1 MHCQA
6 KHSELFADKTLT
18 SERQNQLLLSVA
30 SCIFFR
36 KQGNNNDKLKSA
48 EGGECGGGGGGGGGR
63 NYTSAGDFNNYFDA
77 VELLARQE
85 EDRP

>member
-6 KHSELFADKTLT
+6 KHPELFADKALT
-18 SERQNQLLLSVA
+18 SEPQNQLLLSVA

-48 EGGECGGGGGGGGGR
+48 EERGAGK
-63 NYTSAGDFNNYFDA
+63 NYTSAGDFNNYCEA
-77 VELLARQE
+77 VELLAR
-85 EDRP
+85 